1 MSHLRFGKKPIKST
15 YLVRQANFVACHNPA
30 YIRKF
35 NMSQELVDGGTFL
48 LNCSWGD
55 PEGLETHLPPQ
66 VKRFIHD
73 HNIQFYTID
82 GVKIGIE
89 TGMGPTRIN
98 TILSSSLPTS
108 SLRKMPSGS

>member
-15 YLVRQANFVACHNPA
+15 YLIHQANFVACHNPA

-48 LNCSWGD
+48 LNCSWNA
-55 PEGLETHLPPQ
+55 EELETHIPPQ
-66 VKRFIHD
+66 VKKFIYD
-73 HNIQFYTID
+73 HKINFYTID

-89 TGMGPTRIN
+89 TGMDRHGPDTYQHHPSVRI
-98 TILSSSLPTS
+98 LQA
-108 SLRKMPSGS
+108 G